1 MKWTNTI
8 LIQTVWELKNNAM
21 PDKEYITLF
30 MNKNARL
37 VVEDNKLNVTYEE
50 IVKPDWLEG
59 ELVHLEIVNL
69 NSLLVIN
76 ERAKDSQEE
85 DSEGKVETTP

>member
-8 LIQTVWELKNNAM
+8 LVQTVWELENSATPN
-21 PDKEYITLF
+21 KEYITLF

-37 VVEDNKLNVTYEE
+37 VVEDNKLNITYEE

-59 ELVHLEIVNL
+59 ELVHSEIVNL

-76 ERAKDSQEE
+76 ERTKDSQEE

>member
-8 LIQTVWELKNNAM
+8 LVQTVWKLENSAT
-21 PDKEYITLF
+21 PSKEYITLF

-37 VVEDNKLNVTYEE
+37 VVEDSKLNVTYEE

-59 ELVHLEIVNL
+59 ELVHSEIVNL

>member
-1 MKWTNTI
+1 MNWTNTI
-8 LIQTVWELKNNAM
+8 LVQTVWELKDNAT
-21 PDKEYITLF
+21 PKKEYITLF

-59 ELVHLEIVNL
+59 TLVHSEIVNL

-76 ERAKDSQEE
+76 EETTNNQEE
-85 DSEGKVETTP
+85 NSEGQVGTNP